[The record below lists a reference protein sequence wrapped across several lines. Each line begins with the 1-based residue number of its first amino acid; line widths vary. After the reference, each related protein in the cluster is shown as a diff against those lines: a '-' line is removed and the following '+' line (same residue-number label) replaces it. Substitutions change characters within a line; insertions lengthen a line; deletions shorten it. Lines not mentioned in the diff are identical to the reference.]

1 LAFVD
6 NNLYLSLY
14 ESYKEIKEERMAKKW
29 ADYEIDVM
37 NGVKGILSQFQ
48 SVDEKNNKIN
58 KPLRISKNGKV
69 IDFVKKIS
77 EENKKEK
84 VQIVPKKYDPIGMAN
99 QDNNI
104 DLEDNNE

>member
-1 LAFVD
+1 MAFVD

-14 ESYKEIKEERMAKKW
+14 ESYKQIKEERMAKKW

-58 KPLRISKNGKV
+58 KPLRISKQWKSNRFCQKN
-69 IDFVKKIS
+69 FRR
-77 EENKKEK
+77 E
-84 VQIVPKKYDPIGMAN
+84 
-99 QDNNI
+99 
-104 DLEDNNE
+104 

>member
-1 LAFVD
+1 MNKKL
-6 NNLYLSLY
+6 
-14 ESYKEIKEERMAKKW
+14 AKKW
-29 ADYEIDVM
+29 ADYQIDVM
-37 NGVKGILSQFQ
+37 NGIKGIFIQFQ
-48 SVDEKNNKIN
+48 SIDEKNNKIN

-69 IDFVKKIS
+69 IGFVKKIS